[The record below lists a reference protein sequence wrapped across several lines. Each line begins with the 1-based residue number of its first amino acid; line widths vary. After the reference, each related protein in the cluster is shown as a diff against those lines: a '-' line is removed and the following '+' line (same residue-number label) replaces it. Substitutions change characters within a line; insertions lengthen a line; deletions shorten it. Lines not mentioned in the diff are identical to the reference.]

1 MTRQT
6 AVQPRPRFRLA
17 GFSFIELMVT
27 LAIMAVLVTVAVP
40 LLQVSVQRQK
50 ERELRS
56 ALTEIREALDAYKRA
71 SEQGRIP
78 MRVGESGYPPT
89 LETLVEGVEDQRS
102 PTRQKMY
109 FLRRM
114 PADPMAPP
122 EETNPAPAATW
133 GLRSYESP
141 PDAPA
146 EGEDVFDVH
155 SRSDK
160 IGLNGIPYREW

>member
-1 MTRQT
+1 MTRH
-6 AVQPRPRFRLA
+6 RPLRTGIRFRLF
-17 GFSFIELMVT
+17 GFTFIELMVT

-40 LLQVSVQRQK
+40 LLQINVQRQK
-50 ERELRS
+50 ERELRM

-78 MRVGESGYPPT
+78 MRIGESGYPQT
-89 LETLVEGVEDQRS
+89 LEQLVEGVEDQRS

-109 FLRRM
+109 FLRRI
-114 PADPMAPP
+114 PADPMVSP
-122 EETNPAPAATW
+122 EERNSAGAW
-133 GLRSYESP
+133 GLRSYDSP

-146 EGEDVFDVH
+146 EGEDIFDVY

-160 IGLNGIPYREW
+160 VGLNGVPYREW

>member
-1 MTRQT
+1 MMERLFTHSTTRRRQ
-6 AVQPRPRFRLA
+6 V
-17 GFSFIELMVT
+17 GFTFIELMVT
-27 LAIMAVLVTVAVP
+27 LGIMAVLVTVAVP
-40 LLQVSVQRQK
+40 LLQINAQRQK

-78 MRVGESGYPPT
+78 MRIGESGYPQT
-89 LETLVEGVEDQRS
+89 LTQLVEGVEDQRS

-109 FLRRM
+109 FLRRV

-122 EETNPAPAATW
+122 EEKNPADTW

-146 EGEDVFDVH
+146 EGEDVFDVY

-160 IGLNGIPYREW
+160 IGLNGVPYREW